1 MTIPNPIH
9 PPHPA
14 APTQSSQPSSALP
27 ARASTLIIGGG
38 PSGLVSLKYAREYG
52 PRWAEGEGPVLVEM
66 EGDVGGTFR
75 WRDYDNAE
83 LVSSKQLTCFS
94 DFRYP
99 LESPDHPSL
108 PNFVEYLR
116 SYASA
121 FSLWPHIH
129 LRLKVVSLSKVPPE
143 RVVDGY
149 SHHAVLRRVLDDGS
163 LAEGQDDIHLTCQRV
178 VITTGLHVLPNI
190 PVIPGLND
198 GTETLKS
205 PAWIH
210 SSEYKSRDQLRD
222 KEVLVLGAGET
233 GMDVAYESVLAPAR
247 KVWMGVRSGFLSFP
261 KVLNNFR
268 VLGSTFEG
276 ALPIDG
282 LITNLF
288 ETAYVHPWVSAS
300 HLRWFV
306 SDFVIRRVL
315 WVLTGTQAGCNQWA
329 GELPPE
335 RQGRAYV
342 FLNKSA
348 KAMQFINR
356 PYASLSP
363 LHRLFAHYQDPPL
376 PEGVDDPT
384 IHVVP
389 FPSRFDHTGKAIFPP
404 PPAHRSKEKAWK
416 ETCRPDLVVLCT
428 GYRQEFGW
436 LGEGYPR
443 GPDECN
449 VRGVC
454 SDKDLSVAFIGFLRP
469 GVGAIPPMAEMQ
481 IQLFLLL
488 TTQSIPLPNTPEN
501 YHLLHAKGSRIQY
514 GVDYSTYQATLARD
528 MGAAPG
534 LMELWWE
541 YGWFVVLIYWL
552 VGPYKSDKAAGIVRT
567 ELWDTIRR
575 RGVVGNIFMGVIPM
589 VSAAW

>member
-1 MTIPNPIH
+1 MANTPHMTDSARTNPADPSDGATTTMPSWSRPSSSPVSLISGEH
-9 PPHPA
+9 APRPRSLCRR
-14 APTQSSQPSSALP
+14 APT
-27 ARASTLIIGGG
+27 
-38 PSGLVSLKYAREYG
+38 SGLSTR
-52 PRWAEGEGPVLVEM
+52 
-66 EGDVGGTFR
+66 
-75 WRDYDNAE
+75 
-83 LVSSKQLTCFS
+83 
-94 DFRYP
+94 RYP

-356 PYASLSP
+356 PYTSLSP

-376 PEGVDDPT
+376 PEEVDDPT

-469 GVGAIPPMAEMQ
+469 GVGEYCSTLFHPVWMILPRSRVWCRGAQPPL
-481 IQLFLLL
+481 ILDL
-488 TTQSIPLPNTPEN
+488 TTMLTCGRRRVPPIPFGRRTYQYHAPRTTHPAPRTTHHADTLQAPSPQWPKCRSSSSSSSRPSRSPSQTRRRTITSSTPRA
-501 YHLLHAKGSRIQY
+501 LA
-514 GVDYSTYQATLARD
+514 YSTAWTTRPTRPRSRGTWARRL
-528 MGAAPG
+528 G
-534 LMELWWE
+534 
-541 YGWFVVLIYWL
+541 
-552 VGPYKSDKAAGIVRT
+552 
-567 ELWDTIRR
+567 
-575 RGVVGNIFMGVIPM
+575 
-589 VSAAW
+589 

>member
-1 MTIPNPIH
+1 
-9 PPHPA
+9 
-14 APTQSSQPSSALP
+14 
-27 ARASTLIIGGG
+27 
-38 PSGLVSLKYAREYG
+38 
-52 PRWAEGEGPVLVEM
+52 
-66 EGDVGGTFR
+66 
-75 WRDYDNAE
+75 
-83 LVSSKQLTCFS
+83 
-94 DFRYP
+94 
-99 LESPDHPSL
+99 
-108 PNFVEYLR
+108 
-116 SYASA
+116 
-121 FSLWPHIH
+121 
-129 LRLKVVSLSKVPPE
+129 
-143 RVVDGY
+143 VDGY
-149 SHHAVLRRVLDDGS
+149 RHHVVLRRVLDDGS

-198 GTETLKS
+198 GTETIKS

-306 SDFVIRRVL
+306 SDFVIR

-389 FPSRFDHTGKAIFPP
+389 FPSEFDHTGKAIFPP
-404 PPAHRSKEKAWK
+404 PPAHRSKETAWK
-416 ETCRPDLVVLCT
+416 ESCRPDLVVLCT

-469 GVGAIPPMAEMQ
+469 GVGEYRSTLCSWSCRAFVSVSRYPPSPSLSLSYLSSHVFAAVCRL
-481 IQLFLLL
+481 IRFGRITYHAPC
-488 TTQSIPLPNTPEN
+488 TTDLADTYTPQ
-501 YHLLHAKGSRIQY
+501 APSPQWPKCRSSSSSSSRPGRSPSQPRRRTITSSMPK
-514 GVDYSTYQATLARD
+514 DLAYSTAWTTRPTRPRSRGTWARRL
-528 MGAAPG
+528 G
-534 LMELWWE
+534 
-541 YGWFVVLIYWL
+541 
-552 VGPYKSDKAAGIVRT
+552 
-567 ELWDTIRR
+567 
-575 RGVVGNIFMGVIPM
+575 
-589 VSAAW
+589 